1 MFSSLSAVLP
11 NAGQSDYAFA
21 NGCMD
26 GFTQY
31 RSMKGR
37 PGKTLSINWPLW
49 DAGNMTVGPGE
60 LQALRHAGL
69 ELLSAQ
75 AGLAA
80 FQDSMSRSASQLAVI
95 SGDKDRISEL
105 LSTDHKKIETVPEN
119 NSNLPQLHEKDL
131 KKQTVRLLTE
141 IVGAET
147 GRPADSILPEDTFDR
162 YGIDSLTILGLNSR
176 LEKYFGRVSKTL
188 FFEYSSVEELSEYFL
203 EHYQHEL
210 QKAFLPAA
218 EQRIDHSAPA
228 KREKLSVS
236 RIPSAPSEEDIAII
250 GIAGRYPMAKDVEQF
265 WENISSGKDCIT
277 EIPKERWDFR
287 KYYHT
292 GDNARHDS
300 KWGGFIKDAD
310 KFDPLFFSISPRDA
324 ELIDPQE
331 RLFLETAWHT
341 FEDAGYTK
349 KKLKRHKTGVFVGV
363 TYSHYQLFA
372 AGASDDEERQAL
384 LSSYSSIANRVSY
397 FFDLHGPSLAIDTM
411 CSSSLSAVHFACE
424 SLKGE
429 NPPLLLPEA

>member
-1 MFSSLSAVLP
+1 MGC
-11 NAGQSDYAFA
+11 GQYDSRA
-21 NGCMD
+21 
-26 GFTQY
+26 
-31 RSMKGR
+31 
-37 PGKTLSINWPLW
+37 
-49 DAGNMTVGPGE
+49 GE

-105 LSTDHKKIETVPEN
+105 LSTDHKEIETVPEN
-119 NSNLPQLHEKDL
+119 NSNLPQLNEKDL

-203 EHYQHEL
+203 EHYHHEL
-210 QKAFLPAA
+210 KKAFLPAA

-424 SLKGE
+424 SLKRGE
-429 NPPLLLPEA
+429 STLAIAGGVNLSLHPDKYTLLSQNHFVSSDGRCRSFGAGGDGYVREKESGPFF